1 MTAYLLSGQSCRTRK
16 IEGGFH
22 ENDSPSEQFVFEKA
36 FNFYIFQYSISVKI
50 KRFIALIVTFALLYN
65 LPKFWELTVNL
76 NLHKSLTNFPNLK
89 YFQLSVKTV
98 YPSHNA
104 MVMAF
109 LQLRESLNIS
119 NSDISLF
126 ANIARNKNVTK
137 TVNLNQKNT
146 LKIRF
151 FKEIVPTEMR
161 LNPVYVKVSFF

>member
-1 MTAYLLSGQSCRTRK
+1 MILSRNSLFLIQKLL
-16 IEGGFH
+16 I
-22 ENDSPSEQFVFEKA
+22 
-36 FNFYIFQYSISVKI
+36 FYIFQYSISVKI
-50 KRFIALIVTFALLYN
+50 KRFIALVVTFALLYN

-76 NLHKSLTNFPNLK
+76 NLHKSLTTFPNLK

-137 TVNLNQKNT
+137 TVNFNQKNIN
-146 LKIRF
+146 KIRF
-151 FKEIVPTEMR
+151 FQEIVPTEMR

>member
-1 MTAYLLSGQSCRTRK
+1 MKMILSRNSLFLIQKLL
-16 IEGGFH
+16 I
-22 ENDSPSEQFVFEKA
+22 
-36 FNFYIFQYSISVKI
+36 FYIFQYTISVKI
-50 KRFIALIVTFALLYN
+50 KRFIALVVTFALLYN

-126 ANIARNKNVTK
+126 ANVARNKNNEKRRK
-137 TVNLNQKNT
+137 TF
-146 LKIRF
+146 KIKR
-151 FKEIVPTEMR
+151 
-161 LNPVYVKVSFF
+161 